1 MRTMILLALFGLVGC
16 HVGKTEPT
24 RVLILGDSISIGYT
38 HFVRKMLGDEYV
50 VVRPMTSDER
60 AENCEGTTKGVG
72 AIDRWLELDGG
83 GFDVIHFN
91 FGLHDLKAIDPKS
104 GKSSGNPEHPKQAD
118 LQTYLVQLAVIV
130 DRLGQTR
137 AKLIFSTTTPVP
149 EGGVKPFRNP
159 NDVIAYN
166 TGAVSLMRSRGIE
179 IDDLYG
185 FALPRL
191 AVLQKPVNVHFTRA
205 GTRLLAEK
213 VTQSIE
219 ETVCGK

>member
-1 MRTMILLALFGLVGC
+1 MIMQMKLLKIMRTMILLALFGLVGC
-16 HVGKTEPT
+16 HVGK
-24 RVLILGDSISIGYT
+24 
-38 HFVRKMLGDEYV
+38 
-50 VVRPMTSDER
+50 
-60 AENCEGTTKGVG
+60 
-72 AIDRWLELDGG
+72 
-83 GFDVIHFN
+83 
-91 FGLHDLKAIDPKS
+91 
-104 GKSSGNPEHPKQAD
+104 
-118 LQTYLVQLAVIV
+118 
-130 DRLGQTR
+130 TR